1 MVHKSVYEADSWQCG
16 GSLYNGPEQQKQ
28 VDQAVDD
35 VSLKKR
41 ISVIKK

>member
-1 MVHKSVYEADSWQCG
+1 V

-41 ISVIKK
+41 ISVKKKSFIIGVYSPAK

>member
-1 MVHKSVYEADSWQCG
+1 MRPTAGSV

-35 VSLKKR
+35 VSLKKT